1 MIVTNTMIIL
11 QLIQFYIYLKSK
23 LDPIL
28 PLEDLKKIAQHTYTQ
43 YALVGPSNVKF
54 FLDN

>member
-43 YALVGPSNVKF
+43 YALVGPINVKF